1 MGFLEN
7 TLGDSP
13 IVAAVKDEPGLER
26 CLNSPCRVV
35 FVLFGDLNSVP
46 RIVAELKTAGKTVFV
61 HADLIEGLSARE
73 AAVDYLIHAA
83 RPDGII
89 STRLPLLR
97 FAKAKGLRTILRF
110 FLIDSIAMENIAKM
124 KNERCVDLIEVL
136 PGLMPKVIHRVAATC
151 GKPIIAG
158 GLVTERPMWSTPW
171 RRAHWQCPP
180 PIRGFGRCKIMYKCS
195 LSFLRIASGNSL
207 CYTKITLS
215 A

>member
-1 MGFLEN
+1 M
-7 TLGDSP
+7 
-13 IVAAVKDEPGLER
+13 K
-26 CLNSPCRVV
+26 
-35 FVLFGDLNSVP
+35 SVP

-158 GLVTERPMWSTPW
+158 GLVTEKADVVNALEAGALAVSSTNPGVW
-171 RRAHWQCPP
+171 
-180 PIRGFGRCKIMYKCS
+180 KM
-195 LSFLRIASGNSL
+195 
-207 CYTKITLS
+207 
-215 A
+215 

>member
-1 MGFLEN
+1 MGFLED
-7 TLGDSP
+7 TLGDNP

-124 KNERCVDLIEVL
+124 K
-136 PGLMPKVIHRVAATC
+136 
-151 GKPIIAG
+151 
-158 GLVTERPMWSTPW
+158 
-171 RRAHWQCPP
+171 
-180 PIRGFGRCKIMYKCS
+180 
-195 LSFLRIASGNSL
+195 
-207 CYTKITLS
+207 TLYDEE
-215 A
+215 AEPC

>member
-73 AAVDYLIHAA
+73 A
-83 RPDGII
+83 
-89 STRLPLLR
+89 LLR

-158 GLVTERPMWSTPW
+158 GLVTEKADVVSALDAGALAVSSTNPGV
-171 RRAHWQCPP
+171 WQ
-180 PIRGFGRCKIMYKCS
+180 M
-195 LSFLRIASGNSL
+195 
-207 CYTKITLS
+207 
-215 A
+215 

>member
-1 MGFLEN
+1 MRGRKSQNRTGGNSMGFLED

-158 GLVTERPMWSTPW
+158 GLVTEKADVVNALEAGALAVSSTNPGVW
-171 RRAHWQCPP
+171 
-180 PIRGFGRCKIMYKCS
+180 KM
-195 LSFLRIASGNSL
+195 
-207 CYTKITLS
+207 
-215 A
+215 

>member
-1 MGFLEN
+1 M
-7 TLGDSP
+7 
-13 IVAAVKDEPGLER
+13 
-26 CLNSPCRVV
+26 
-35 FVLFGDLNSVP
+35 
-46 RIVAELKTAGKTVFV
+46 
-61 HADLIEGLSARE
+61 
-73 AAVDYLIHAA
+73 DYLIHAA

-158 GLVTERPMWSTPW
+158 GIGDGKDRCGQRP
-171 RRAHWQCPP
+171 
-180 PIRGFGRCKIMYKCS
+180 GGGRTGS
-195 LSFLRIASGNSL
+195 VLHQSGGL
-207 CYTKITLS
+207 
-215 A
+215 ADVR

>member
-1 MGFLEN
+1 M
-7 TLGDSP
+7 
-13 IVAAVKDEPGLER
+13 AAVKDEPGLER

-97 FAKAKGLRTILRF
+97 LLRPRDCAPFCAF
-110 FLIDSIAMENIAKM
+110 F
-124 KNERCVDLIEVL
+124 
-136 PGLMPKVIHRVAATC
+136 
-151 GKPIIAG
+151 
-158 GLVTERPMWSTPW
+158 
-171 RRAHWQCPP
+171 
-180 PIRGFGRCKIMYKCS
+180 
-195 LSFLRIASGNSL
+195 
-207 CYTKITLS
+207 
-215 A
+215 

>member
-83 RPDGII
+83 GRM
-89 STRLPLLR
+89 
-97 FAKAKGLRTILRF
+97 GLF
-110 FLIDSIAMENIAKM
+110 
-124 KNERCVDLIEVL
+124 L
-136 PGLMPKVIHRVAATC
+136 PGCRCCALP
-151 GKPIIAG
+151 
-158 GLVTERPMWSTPW
+158 RPRDCAPFC
-171 RRAHWQCPP
+171 A
-180 PIRGFGRCKIMYKCS
+180 F
-195 LSFLRIASGNSL
+195 F
-207 CYTKITLS
+207 
-215 A
+215 

>member
-1 MGFLEN
+1 M
-7 TLGDSP
+7 
-13 IVAAVKDEPGLER
+13 
-26 CLNSPCRVV
+26 
-35 FVLFGDLNSVP
+35 LFRS
-46 RIVAELKTAGKTVFV
+46 
-61 HADLIEGLSARE
+61 
-73 AAVDYLIHAA
+73 AVDYLIHAA

-158 GLVTERPMWSTPW
+158 GLVTEKADVVSALEAGALAVSSTNPGV
-171 RRAHWQCPP
+171 WQ
-180 PIRGFGRCKIMYKCS
+180 M
-195 LSFLRIASGNSL
+195 
-207 CYTKITLS
+207 
-215 A
+215 

>member
-1 MGFLEN
+1 MGFLED

-110 FLIDSIAMENIAKM
+110 FLIDSSGGSHLWQAHYRRGIGDGKG
-124 KNERCVDLIEVL
+124 RCGQRPGGGRTGGVL
-136 PGLMPKVIHRVAATC
+136 HQS
-151 GKPIIAG
+151 G
-158 GLVTERPMWSTPW
+158 GLADVR
-171 RRAHWQCPP
+171 
-180 PIRGFGRCKIMYKCS
+180 
-195 LSFLRIASGNSL
+195 
-207 CYTKITLS
+207 
-215 A
+215 

>member
-124 KNERCVDLIEVL
+124 N
-136 PGLMPKVIHRVAATC
+136 
-151 GKPIIAG
+151 
-158 GLVTERPMWSTPW
+158 
-171 RRAHWQCPP
+171 WQCPP
-180 PIRGFGRCKIMYKCS
+180 PIRGFGRCKIMHRCS

>member
-7 TLGDSP
+7 TLWDSP

-158 GLVTERPMWSTPW
+158 GLVTEKADVVNALEAGALAVSSTNPGV
-171 RRAHWQCPP
+171 WQ
-180 PIRGFGRCKIMYKCS
+180 M
-195 LSFLRIASGNSL
+195 
-207 CYTKITLS
+207 
-215 A
+215 

>member
-158 GLVTERPMWSTPW
+158 GLVTEK
-171 RRAHWQCPP
+171 ADVVNA
-180 PIRGFGRCKIMYKCS
+180 
-195 LSFLRIASGNSL
+195 L
-207 CYTKITLS
+207 
-215 A
+215 

>member
-110 FLIDSIAMENIAKM
+110 KILFRTL
-124 KNERCVDLIEVL
+124 NEKLDKHINFVQVL
-136 PGLMPKVIHRVAATC
+136 NTVFTCFHLSHFSSSPLFVI
-151 GKPIIAG
+151 
-158 GLVTERPMWSTPW
+158 TEHPCQ
-171 RRAHWQCPP
+171 H
-180 PIRGFGRCKIMYKCS
+180 KC
-195 LSFLRIASGNSL
+195 
-207 CYTKITLS
+207 
-215 A
+215 

>member
-124 KNERCVDLIEVL
+124 KNERCGFDRGAARAYAKGDSSGGSHLWQAHYRRGIGDGKGRCGQRPGGGRTGGVL
-136 PGLMPKVIHRVAATC
+136 HQS
-151 GKPIIAG
+151 G
-158 GLVTERPMWSTPW
+158 GLENVR
-171 RRAHWQCPP
+171 
-180 PIRGFGRCKIMYKCS
+180 
-195 LSFLRIASGNSL
+195 
-207 CYTKITLS
+207 
-215 A
+215 

>member
-1 MGFLEN
+1 MGFLED

-46 RIVAELKTAGKTVFV
+46 RIVAELKT
-61 HADLIEGLSARE
+61 DLIEGLSARE

-158 GLVTERPMWSTPW
+158 GLVTEKADVVNALEAGALAVSSTNPGV
-171 RRAHWQCPP
+171 WQ
-180 PIRGFGRCKIMYKCS
+180 M
-195 LSFLRIASGNSL
+195 
-207 CYTKITLS
+207 
-215 A
+215 

>member
-73 AAVDYLIHAA
+73 A
-83 RPDGII
+83 
-89 STRLPLLR
+89 
-97 FAKAKGLRTILRF
+97 
-110 FLIDSIAMENIAKM
+110 MENIAKM

-158 GLVTERPMWSTPW
+158 GLVTEKTDVVNAMEAGALAVSSTNPGV
-171 RRAHWQCPP
+171 WQ
-180 PIRGFGRCKIMYKCS
+180 M
-195 LSFLRIASGNSL
+195 
-207 CYTKITLS
+207 
-215 A
+215 